1 MFILYALFAGLLIG
15 AVVGGRPSGLADL
28 QFRWAGLMLA
38 GLLIQVVLF
47 SDQVTSWIG
56 AAGPPIYVVSTAMVV
71 AAVVANRAIVGMPV
85 VAVGA
90 ISNLVAIMANGG
102 FMPADPSALQTLGKL
117 PANVYSNSALVPN
130 PALAP
135 LTDIF
140 ALPTWLPFTNVFS
153 VGDAL
158 IGLGVIIVVVAA
170 MRRKPVSRPASGQPA
185 GA

>member
-1 MFILYALFAGLLIG
+1 MFILYALLAGLVIG
-15 AVVGGRPSGLADL
+15 FIVGGRPGGLADL
-28 QFRWAGLMLA
+28 QFRWAGLMLG

-56 AAGPPIYVVSTAMVV
+56 TAGPPIYVLSTAMVV
-71 AAVVANRAIVGMPV
+71 AAVLANRAITGMPV

-90 ISNLVAIMANGG
+90 ISNLAAVVTNGG
-102 FMPADPSALQTLGKL
+102 FMPADPGALATLGKL
-117 PANVYSNSALVPN
+117 PANVYSNSAILPN

-135 LTDIF
+135 LTDLF
-140 ALPTWLPFTNVFS
+140 ALPTWVPFTNVFS

-158 IGLGVIIVVVAA
+158 IGTGVAVVVVAA
-170 MRRKPVSRPASGQPA
+170 MRRRPATDGVPGRPV